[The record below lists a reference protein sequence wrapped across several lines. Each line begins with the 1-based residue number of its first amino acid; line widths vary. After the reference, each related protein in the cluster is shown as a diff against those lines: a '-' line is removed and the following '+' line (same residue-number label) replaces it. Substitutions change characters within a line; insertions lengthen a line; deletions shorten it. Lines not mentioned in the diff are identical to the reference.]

1 MKRRD
6 FVAHVSRAAVLPLV
20 ARVRRR
26 ELIRLA
32 GAMSAWPLTARA
44 QQTGVGRVVLL
55 SALAHDDPR
64 EQAQLDVFRHG
75 LRDLGWIEGQNLR
88 IETLWNAASPD
99 HAKTYVAEI
108 AGNPPDV
115 VVAGTL
121 QVFLAMRRSAR
132 AIPMVFVNLPDPVVM
147 GFVENLA
154 KPDGNFTGFTAYE
167 FVTAAKWLEVLKE
180 LAPNVSRV
188 AMILAKWTQ
197 PVGDDFYRAMQTA
210 AGSLKVETAAIRIGE
225 AADLRAGIDAFALQ
239 LNGGLILAADAG
251 LGYRA
256 LVIDLAARHKLPALY
271 PIPQAVREGRFA
283 FYGID
288 FLDLYRGAASYVDR
302 VMRGTK
308 PADLPIQAP
317 TKFQLAINLK
327 TARELRLSRFRNRCS
342 RSPTR

>member
-1 MKRRD
+1 
-6 FVAHVSRAAVLPLV
+6 
-20 ARVRRR
+20 
-26 ELIRLA
+26 
-32 GAMSAWPLTARA
+32 
-44 QQTGVGRVVLL
+44 
-55 SALAHDDPR
+55 
-64 EQAQLDVFRHG
+64 
-75 LRDLGWIEGQNLR
+75 
-88 IETLWNAASPD
+88 
-99 HAKTYVAEI
+99 
-108 AGNPPDV
+108 
-115 VVAGTL
+115 
-121 QVFLAMRRSAR
+121 
-132 AIPMVFVNLPDPVVM
+132 M

-188 AMILAKWTQ
+188 AMILAKSTQ

-271 PIPQAVREGRFA
+271 PIPQAVREGGFA

-317 TKFQLAINLK
+317 TKFRLAINLK
-327 TARELRLSRFRNRCS
+327 TARELRLTIPKSMLAIADEVIE
-342 RSPTR
+342 